1 MRFDLNHFFFFPR
14 SLMDFLTLLK
24 HVINF
29 AAPAVWL
36 ALLLPWLARFL
47 IRKRPSRLPL
57 LKQAVFI
64 FMAGLL
70 VLLLG
75 LALLGQD
82 GKMMTYLALVITAA
96 TGQWLML
103 KGGRG

>member
-1 MRFDLNHFFFFPR
+1 MDPLALLN
-14 SLMDFLTLLK
+14 

-36 ALLLPWLARFL
+36 ALLLPWLTRFL
-47 IRKRPSRLPL
+47 FRKSRSRFPL
-57 LKQAVFI
+57 LKQAAFI

-70 VLLLG
+70 VLLVG

-82 GKMMTYLALVITAA
+82 GKMMTYLALVITAS